1 MCPAPANST
10 HTETDRLSESTS
22 ICVAYLQAMLHL
34 ECNKSRNKFCW
45 HRRVAK
51 GRGGHL
57 EIASVILAI
66 VIAIA
71 AAVIIVGLL
80 AAVGSAVACEFC
92 GMWKFIS

>member
-1 MCPAPANST
+1 M
-10 HTETDRLSESTS
+10 
-22 ICVAYLQAMLHL
+22 
-34 ECNKSRNKFCW
+34 
-45 HRRVAK
+45 AK

-66 VIAIA
+66 VIAIAADA